1 MNSTTPTKPT
11 CHVDYGTPSRPDFHG
26 NPEDVGLF
34 LQSVDK
40 WARSQKP
47 IPKPETVALY
57 AASRLDGEARRWYNT
72 LKPRVKKDWE
82 LLSAALCD
90 RFQVLAQSP
99 AGLHQPFSTSV
110 RQQEPGM
117 SPQYPSNWRY
127 GHTLAVDEETG
138 RSLGVVQGASLIE
151 KSLGYWPTLG
161 LLSKNVNDAMGVRVP
176 RHGQGLFCVPITHH
190 DPDVQ
195 AANPDKL
202 AWRYLG
208 IRYVQQPAT
217 RSASAPDQTDEA
229 DDSDDEASTAA
240 KKKQKTSE
248 ATSSTLDT
256 WALAEC
262 AESKPKALFKY
273 RAEAINHPDAVAS
286 SRVWSLRTRDDDVE
300 ELCLT
305 WLENGG
311 ATSELGAYVP
321 YDTARTSKISIF
333 RCADFDRFGED
344 LRMKRVR
351 FVFIPNKTSKDVVV
365 PMMVPTIDTCSDVAG
380 PSAA

>member
-1 MNSTTPTKPT
+1 MRRLTLLSFCVPLALFPYSALSPLTLTFSLLSLFP
-11 CHVDYGTPSRPDFHG
+11 VDYGTPSRPDFHG

-176 RHGQGLFCVPITHH
+176 RHGQGLFCVPITVSSLLHVLFFLIELMDFLGHPQHH

-262 AESKPKALFKY
+262 AESKPLWLSSLLFSALTDRDRFLTGKPKALFKY

-311 ATSELGAYVP
+311 
-321 YDTARTSKISIF
+321 
-333 RCADFDRFGED
+333 GE
-344 LRMKRVR
+344 
-351 FVFIPNKTSKDVVV
+351 
-365 PMMVPTIDTCSDVAG
+365 
-380 PSAA
+380 